1 VRIIPTNFISKNNLN
16 KFSAHKKFSTY
27 LHRIM
32 ITDLSYLKTMS
43 GGDAIFIAEMI
54 GLFREQIGE
63 YAEQMP
69 QLLREKEYDGLS
81 KLAHKAKSS
90 VAVMG
95 MTGVADLLKELE
107 KLANEGKE
115 TDRYEGMVKE
125 FLEKSWLA
133 VEELEQANL

>member
-1 VRIIPTNFISKNNLN
+1 MIS
-16 KFSAHKKFSTY
+16 
-27 LHRIM
+27 
-32 ITDLSYLKTMS
+32 DLSYLKTMS
-43 GGDAIFIAEMI
+43 GGDAAFIAEMI
-54 GLFREQIGE
+54 GLFREQVGE

-69 QLLREKEYDGLS
+69 QLLREQEYDGLS

-107 KLANEGKE
+107 KLAHEGKE
-115 TDRYEGMVKE
+115 TDRYEGMVNE

-133 VEELEQANL
+133 VEELEQANLST

>member
-1 VRIIPTNFISKNNLN
+1 
-16 KFSAHKKFSTY
+16 
-27 LHRIM
+27 
-32 ITDLSYLKTMS
+32 MS
-43 GGDAIFIAEMI
+43 GGDADFIAEMI

-69 QLLREKEYDGLS
+69 QLLREQEYSGLS

-95 MTGVADLLKELE
+95 MTGMADLLKELE
-107 KLANEGKE
+107 KLAHEGKE
-115 TDRYEGMVKE
+115 ADRYEGMVNE
-125 FLEKSWLA
+125 FLEKCWMA